1 MQGGFTFAKI
11 FRREGNPLCDAS
23 FGRVCDMGKSF
34 YVLAL
39 FIFVKIHFM
48 KEDFVYEDQT
58 VERPGNGIE
67 A

>member
-1 MQGGFTFAKI
+1 MVIQAQKC
-11 FRREGNPLCDAS
+11 NN
-23 FGRVCDMGKSF
+23 
-34 YVLAL
+34 
-39 FIFVKIHFM
+39 FM